1 MAAFGRPPLQKQL
14 KPATKYFI
22 GFQDSVLS
30 GSGVNFVLEAK
41 EKNLP
46 LPLPPLTYVGAV
58 GTLIKV
64 QSINIS
70 RYDSMKRQLAAKWE

>member
-1 MAAFGRPPLQKQL
+1 MAAFGRPLLQKQL

-30 GSGVNFVLEAK
+30 GSGINFVLEAK

-64 QSINIS
+64 RSINIS